1 MNRFCFIAV
10 AALFLLSFVEIQAQN
25 TFSVSGVIAD
35 SVSAAVLDGA
45 NVQLVTAKD
54 LKFVAGGVSA
64 PSGKFEVSKVPAG
77 EYRMIISY
85 LGYTTAFKPLAL
97 TGEARA
103 VNVGK
108 IVLNKEDI
116 ALEGVNVTAKF
127 NPIIVKKDTI
137 EFNTSAYKTK
147 ESDVVEDLLK
157 KLPGVE
163 VETDGTVSSGGQQI
177 TKVYVDGKQFFG
189 DDPKV
194 AMKNLPAN
202 IVDKVQVVDRKSDQ
216 AQFTGIEDDNTEK
229 VINLTLR
236 PGNRNG
242 MFGRAMAGYGSDD
255 GFNGGR
261 YDANGFIGYFQGG
274 TQMTALLSSN
284 NTNNIGFSDFMGD
297 VMSTMGGSGRTMGGD
312 GGNRGGGN
320 RGGGGG
326 YNLGGMSVG
335 GSNSGISTATSG
347 GANFNKTF
355 GANDKLKLGANY
367 FFNVMNRDVVQESN
381 RRNLFD
387 SDTVFYSNQNQTQN
401 RKSQNHRIN
410 FELDYTI
417 NENNSI
423 LFRPTVNIGA
433 GSSASDYHYITQNQM
448 LSGAAD
454 TLSSGYSS
462 SGSRNNSLSTSGS
475 LLWRHKFAKAGR
487 TMSLNVNYGY
497 SNNQSDGTNVQDK
510 WEYLAASASHDSLDQ
525 YFSNNNNSNNIG
537 ARLSYTEPIGK
548 DHFLELSYSYN
559 RTNTGSKKE
568 TFNTVD
574 NSKDDEYSTLY
585 DNIYATHQADIRF
598 NTRRE
603 KYSYTVGV
611 GVQPWLM
618 SSSGR
623 SLNDTTFRSLNFSPS
638 ANLVFGTTRQKM
650 LRFDYRGNM
659 QQASIQQLMPVK
671 DNSNPL
677 YEQLGNK
684 DLNPAFR
691 QNVRATY
698 NRFNPDN
705 LVTFLT
711 SLSFTTTSNYIANS
725 TKYDASGKQTVT
737 PVNVNGIYS
746 SNASIMVNMPIKKT
760 KLSINNTLAGNY
772 GNNISYTQR
781 ANAAQTKNDTRTT
794 GINETFRLTYRNDWL
809 ELTGTYRLGYNRAEY
824 SNKENTNYFNHR
836 VGGDLYIQFPLGL
849 ILTSNINYNFYKG
862 YEDSYNRDMIL
873 WGADISKQVFAN
885 KRGTIKLSVYDLLKQ
900 NSSYNR
906 TTADNYIED
915 THSNIL
921 GRFYM
926 LSFLYRFSSF
936 GGSGA
941 LGGAQADPQRDTMPR
956 SMMREG
962 PPRGMGMGGPP
973 PQ

>member
-1 MNRFCFIAV
+1 MIAV
-10 AALFLLSFVEIQAQN
+10 VGVFLLSFVELQAQDG
-25 TFSVSGVIAD
+25 FSVSGVIAD
-35 SVSAAVLDGA
+35 SISAAGLDGA

-54 LKFVAGGVSA
+54 LKFVAGGISA
-64 PSGKFEVSKVPAG
+64 PSGKFEVSKIPAG
-77 EYRMIISY
+77 EYRMIVSY
-85 LGYTTAFKPLAL
+85 LGYTTTFKSLKL
-97 TGEARA
+97 TGDARM

-108 IVLNKEDI
+108 IVLHKADI
-116 ALEGVNVTAKF
+116 ELAGVEVTAKF

-163 VETDGTVSSGGQQI
+163 VESDGTVSSGGQQV

-194 AMKNLPAN
+194 ALKNLPAN
-202 IVDKVQVVDRKSDQ
+202 AVDKVQVVDRKSDQ

-242 MFGRAMAGYGSDD
+242 MFGRAMAGYGFAD
-255 GFNGGR
+255 GFNQGH
-261 YDANGFIGYFQGG
+261 YDANGFIGYFQGS

-297 VMSTMGGSGRTMGGD
+297 VMNTMGGSGRSMGGG

-320 RGGGGG
+320 RGGG
-326 YNLGGMSVG
+326 YNLGGISLG
-335 GSNSGISTATSG
+335 GGNSGISTATSG
-347 GANFNKTF
+347 GANFNKAF

-410 FELDYTI
+410 LELDYKI

-433 GSSASDYHYITQNQM
+433 GSSTSDYYYMTQNRM
-448 LSGAAD
+448 LNGVID

-462 SGSRNNSLSTSGS
+462 SGSGNNSLSTSGS
-475 LLWRHKFAKAGR
+475 LLWRHKFAKVGR
-487 TMSLNVNYGY
+487 TLSLNVNYGY
-497 SNNQSDGTNVQDK
+497 SNNQSDGTNIQDN
-510 WEYLAASASHDSLDQ
+510 WEYTALLASHDSLDQ
-525 YFSNNNNSNNIG
+525 YYTNNNHNNNIG
-537 ARLSYTEPIGK
+537 TRVSYTEPIGK

-574 NSKDDEYSTLY
+574 HSKDEEYSTLY
-585 DNIYATHQADIRF
+585 DNIYANHQADIRF

-603 KYSYTVGV
+603 KYSYTLGV
-611 GVQPWLM
+611 GIQPWSM

-623 SLNDTTFRSLNFSPS
+623 SINDTTFRSLNFSPS

-684 DLNPAFR
+684 NLNPAFR
-691 QNVRATY
+691 QNLRATY
-698 NRFNPDN
+698 NLFNPDN
-705 LVTFLT
+705 LTTFLT
-711 SLSFTTTSNYIANS
+711 SLSFTVTNNYIANS
-725 TKYDASGKQTVT
+725 TQYDASGKQTVM
-737 PVNVNGIYS
+737 PVNVNGIYGA
-746 SNASIMVNMPIKKT
+746 NASIMVNMPIKKT
-760 KLSINNTLAGNY
+760 KLSINSTLAGNY

-781 ANAAQTKNDTRTT
+781 ANAAQEKNDTRTA
-794 GINETFRLTYRNDWL
+794 GINETFRITYRNDWL
-809 ELTGTYRLGYNRAEY
+809 ELTGSYRLGYNRAEY

-836 VGGDLYIQFPLGL
+836 VGGDLYLQFPLGL
-849 ILTSNINYNFYKG
+849 ILSSNINYNFYKG
-862 YEDSYNRDMIL
+862 YGDNYNRDMIL
-873 WGADISKQVFAN
+873 WGADISKQIFAS
-885 KRGTIKLSVYDLLKQ
+885 KRGTVKLSVYDLLKQ
-900 NSSYNR
+900 NSSYTR

-936 GGSGA
+936 GGMSSG
-941 LGGAQADPQRDTMPR
+941 GTQTSDPQRDTMPR
-956 SMMREG
+956 SMTRER
-962 PPRGMGMGGPP
+962 PPMGGMGGPP
-973 PQ
+973 Q